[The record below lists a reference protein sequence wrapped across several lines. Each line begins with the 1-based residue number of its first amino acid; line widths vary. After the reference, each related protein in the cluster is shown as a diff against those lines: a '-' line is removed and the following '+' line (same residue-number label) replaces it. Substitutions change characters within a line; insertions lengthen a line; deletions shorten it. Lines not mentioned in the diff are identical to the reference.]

1 MKYNIGDLLVLHRPD
16 SYVTQE
22 GIYSQGIILENHND
36 VIYKVMWKNGKVSME
51 HHENI
56 RKYYG

>member
-16 SYVTQE
+16 SYVTPE

-36 VIYKVMWKNGKVSME
+36 VIYKVMWKDGKEIGRAHV
-51 HHENI
+51 
-56 RKYYG
+56 